1 MNPVNEVQP
10 LLQVLNLYSRRNIQ
24 VLNTHVNASL
34 EDISP

>member
-1 MNPVNEVQP
+1 MNPVNEVQL

-34 EDISP
+34 EDRSP